1 MLPAELETVLSG
13 IRAARLDDEV
23 AEGESRLNVVY
34 GRGKTIRPRRVKK
47 VLPSVFQIIIGE
59 GANVGFTTV

>member
-47 VLPSVFQIIIGE
+47 VLPSVF
-59 GANVGFTTV
+59 